1 MTRPPSQAL
10 GVTGNGRVLTA
21 ITKPVAQGFGRVSNR
36 AAMLR
41 DEKHPIR
48 RKVCKLGQN
57 WKINPAARLHAVIG
71 NPLDAALA

>member
-1 MTRPPSQAL
+1 
-10 GVTGNGRVLTA
+10 VTGNGRVLTA

-48 RKVCKLGQN
+48 RKVCKLGCKLGQN